1 MISILIADDHTI
13 MREGLKRILENQDDF
28 VVVGE
33 ATNGLEAIQWVQ
45 DWAKK
50 GGFDVLLLDLSMPGK
65 SGVDLIKQIKIE
77 APKLPI
83 LVLTMHEEE
92 HYAVR
97 TIRAG
102 ASGYLTKES
111 AATLLVEAIRR
122 VAAGRLYISPSV
134 AEQLALNIM
143 PRNDEL
149 PHQRLSDREFE
160 VFQLLA
166 SGASVTE
173 IAEKLHLSVKTVST
187 HKTRILQKMDAN
199 SLADIVKYAMTNN
212 LLTD

>member
-1 MISILIADDHTI
+1 MTINILIADDHTI
-13 MREGLKRILENQDDF
+13 MREGLKRILENLDDF

-33 ATNGLEAIQWVQ
+33 ATNGFETMDWVR
-45 DWAKK
+45 K
-50 GGFDVLLLDLSMPGK
+50 GGFEVLLLDLSMPGR
-65 SGVDLIKQIKIE
+65 SGVDLIKQIRAE
-77 APKLPI
+77 VPKLPI

-92 HYAVR
+92 QYAVR

-143 PRNDEL
+143 PGNDDL
-149 PHQRLSDREFE
+149 PHKRLSDREFE

-166 SGASVTE
+166 AGTSASE

-199 SLADIVKYAMTNN
+199 SLADLVKYAMANK
-212 LLTD
+212 LLSD

>member
-212 LLTD
+212 LLAD

>member
-212 LLTD
+212 LLAE

>member
-33 ATNGLEAIQWVQ
+33 ATNGLEAFQWVQ

>member
-212 LLTD
+212 LVTD